1 MDETYLNIE
10 TLDKLIT
17 ALQNYRQ
24 KYGNISVDMD
34 MNVSK
39 DEGSYD
45 IDAVLYSVDED
56 GKKSISL
63 ISW

>member
-1 MDETYLNIE
+1 MNETIKDLDDLII
-10 TLDKLIT
+10 TLKD
-17 ALQNYRQ
+17 YRQ

-34 MNVSK
+34 MSTSK

>member
-34 MNVSK
+34 MSVSK